1 MNEVEG
7 KAKKDELF
15 PPKIEI
21 KSFIHRKKEKKRS
34 HVKLMQKLVKKNGV
48 LIDAVGTRVCQSWW
62 WERLGK
68 TEIGNRFVCVFG
80 QTTQNA

>member
-34 HVKLMQKLVKKNGV
+34 HVKLMQKLGKKSCFDRRGWDPCLPV
-48 LIDAVGTRVCQSWW
+48 MVV
-62 WERLGK
+62 GK
-68 TEIGNRFVCVFG
+68 TGKD
-80 QTTQNA
+80 